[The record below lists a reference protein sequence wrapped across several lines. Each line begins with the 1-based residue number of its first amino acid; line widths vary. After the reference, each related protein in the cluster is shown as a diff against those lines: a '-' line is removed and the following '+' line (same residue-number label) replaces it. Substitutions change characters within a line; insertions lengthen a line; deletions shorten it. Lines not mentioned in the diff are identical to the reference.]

1 MTTIIL
7 VRFLIVW
14 GTLNLVLLP
23 IEFYRWKRANK
34 ACWSWTGYLNYIMWD
49 LTRIVLMIDAVML
62 LDCIVVPIIYWI
74 IEPMLP

>member
-1 MTTIIL
+1 MTKIIL

-34 ACWSWTGYLNYIMWD
+34 HYWSWTGYLNHVMWD
-49 LTRIVLMIDAVML
+49 LTRLVLVFDAVML
-62 LDCIVVPIIYWI
+62 LVCIAVPIIYWI

>member
-1 MTTIIL
+1 MTKIIL

-14 GTLNLVLLP
+14 GTLNLVLLS

-34 ACWSWTGYLNYIMWD
+34 NCWSWTGYLNHVMWD
-49 LTRIVLMIDAVML
+49 LTRLVLVFDAVML
-62 LDCIVVPIIYWI
+62 ILCIAVPIIYWI